1 VSRRFPL
8 QPLVDLSA
16 DRVEAAERRLQAL
29 DAERRQAREKLAQVE
44 AYRVEYRD
52 RLQRSLAQGMGVMQV
67 RDFQAFLAR
76 LDEACVQQGAE
87 VAAREAAYLEGQKDW
102 LEQRRRKKAFDA
114 LSIRHERS
122 EDARE
127 AKLEQRLQDDHAQT
141 MLREVR
147 RDEAER

>member
-1 VSRRFPL
+1 MSSRAPTSRPCSRHEPAAAQAACSSRPRGCPVSRRFPL

-67 RDFQAFLAR
+67 RDFQAFAR
-76 LDEACVQQGAE
+76 QTGNELVEQGTQGPE
-87 VAAREAAYLEGQKDW
+87 YTHVL
-102 LEQRRRKKAFDA
+102 RRR
-114 LSIRHERS
+114 
-122 EDARE
+122 
-127 AKLEQRLQDDHAQT
+127 
-141 MLREVR
+141 
-147 RDEAER
+147 